1 MSPVTGALSAALLEW
16 RDIQEA
22 FKGADY
28 GSDQY
33 VQRRISTSLDLFKIA
48 LLLGDHPEE
57 SRQSIL
63 RISLM
68 LVLLLG
74 AEFGRWL
81 EAELFVPDVSARVGN
96 VAANAE
102 RARGQH

>member
-1 MSPVTGALSAALLEW
+1 MTLRIKGKGSVFQDVPVTGALSAALLEW

-22 FKGADY
+22 LKG
-28 GSDQY
+28 
-33 VQRRISTSLDLFKIA
+33 RRILAPGRVSPKHSEGLSTV
-48 LLLGDHPEE
+48 
-57 SRQSIL
+57 
-63 RISLM
+63 M
-68 LVLLLG
+68 LLG

>member
-1 MSPVTGALSAALLEW
+1 VTLRIKGKGSVFQNVPVTGALSAALLEW

-22 FKGADY
+22 LKG
-28 GSDQY
+28 
-33 VQRRISTSLDLFKIA
+33 RRILAPGRVSHSEGLSTV
-48 LLLGDHPEE
+48 
-57 SRQSIL
+57 
-63 RISLM
+63 M
-68 LVLLLG
+68 LLG